1 MTRSDP
7 DRPDGSARLDADDRP
22 SGTRTG
28 ADVTSRM
35 SGTHRADDAQD
46 AKHDAKHDASHDS
59 ATATRDNAAATRDD
73 SSHGIVDTDDRY
85 EERVVPTKYK
95 AAKTSAAAVFA
106 LVFGLSALFCALT
119 FILSPVAVLFGL
131 IGLILGII
139 GLKKAKLVGVTGK
152 GVAIGGLVT
161 AVLGLLLGGAI
172 VAGSAAFLSDDGR
185 VGELRTQIDEFIDDA
200 PSTGEV
206 LDEVPGTN

>member
-7 DRPDGSARLDADDRP
+7 DRPDGSDGSARLGADDRP

-35 SGTHRADDAQD
+35 SGTHRADGEH
-46 AKHDAKHDASHDS
+46 AKHDAQPDSTAAPHDDIRESQHDR
-59 ATATRDNAAATRDD
+59 AE
-73 SSHGIVDTDDRY
+73 IDDRY

-95 AAKTSAAAVFA
+95 SAKTSAAAAFS
-106 LVFGLSALFCALT
+106 LVFGLAALFCALT

-131 IGLILGII
+131 IGLVLGII
-139 GLKKAKLVGVTGK
+139 GLKKAKLVGVTGR

-172 VAGSAAFLSDDGR
+172 VAGSAAFLSDEGR
-185 VGELRTQIDEFIDDA
+185 VGELRTQIDDFIDDA

-206 LDEVPGTN
+206 IDSVPGTD

>member
-7 DRPDGSARLDADDRP
+7 SRPDGSARLTDDASS

-28 ADVTSRM
+28 ADVTSRK
-35 SGTHRADDAQD
+35 SGTHRADEAHDGKND
-46 AKHDAKHDASHDS
+46 AKHDA
-59 ATATRDNAAATRDD
+59 TVTRDTTTADE
-73 SSHGIVDTDDRY
+73 RY

-95 AAKTSAAAVFA
+95 SAKTSAAAVFS

-131 IGLILGII
+131 IGLILGIV

-152 GVAIGGLVT
+152 SVAIGGLVT

-206 LDEVPGTN
+206 VDSVPGTN

>member
-7 DRPDGSARLDADDRP
+7 DRPDGSDGSARLDADDRP

-28 ADVTSRM
+28 ADATSRM
-35 SGTHRADDAQD
+35 SGTHRDDDAHD
-46 AKHDAKHDASHDS
+46 AKHDAKHDVN
-59 ATATRDNAAATRDD
+59 RDNRDSVAATRED
-73 SSHGIVDTDDRY
+73 SGHGTVDTDDRY

-95 AAKTSAAAVFA
+95 SAKTSAAAVFS
-106 LVFGLSALFCALT
+106 LVFGLAALFCALT

-172 VAGSAAFLSDDGR
+172 VAGSAAFLSDEGR
-185 VGELRTQIDEFIDDA
+185 VGELRTQIDDFIDDA

-206 LDEVPGTN
+206 IDSVPGTE